1 MNFLVYDFIQES
13 RCATGCFSEKE
24 WGGEGRL
31 ATMCVR
37 KCLCAYVRERV
48 CVYVRVYVCVL
59 IYVCRSSLPQNTK
72 RVEYFYNNFIL
83 DVSILFKIL

>member
-1 MNFLVYDFIQES
+1 MFLYSVIFFVYDFIQES

-37 KCLCAYVRERV
+37 KCLCAYVRESV
-48 CVYVRVYVCVL
+48 CVCYVRICVCVCVDL
-59 IYVCRSSLPQNTK
+59 CV
-72 RVEYFYNNFIL
+72 
-83 DVSILFKIL
+83 

>member
-1 MNFLVYDFIQES
+1 MFLYSVIYFVYGFIQES
-13 RCATGCFSEKE
+13 RCATGSTEKE

-48 CVYVRVYVCVL
+48 CAYVRIYVCV
-59 IYVCRSSLPQNTK
+59 C
-72 RVEYFYNNFIL
+72 
-83 DVSILFKIL
+83 

>member
-1 MNFLVYDFIQES
+1 MIFFVYGFIQES

-48 CVYVRVYVCVL
+48 CVCVRICVCVDL
-59 IYVCRSSLPQNTK
+59 CV
-72 RVEYFYNNFIL
+72 
-83 DVSILFKIL
+83 